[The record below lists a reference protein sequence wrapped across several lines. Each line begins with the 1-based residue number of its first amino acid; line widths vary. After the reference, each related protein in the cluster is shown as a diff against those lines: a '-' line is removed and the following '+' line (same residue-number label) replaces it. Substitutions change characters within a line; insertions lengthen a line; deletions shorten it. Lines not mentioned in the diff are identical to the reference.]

1 MSAKKTIIVILL
13 TLLSGLLIWYFF
25 IKKSDYSISFTAKA
39 STGTVY
45 QGIQDWASARL
56 ISDSEN
62 YRVVDKEQFTFL
74 KHEMNSKND
83 KLEYIWNINNTNDS
97 IVKVVVGV
105 REIGHSFYNR
115 LTAPFFNTPFKKQQI
130 DKIKALKKG
139 LEEHSK
145 SFKIEI
151 VGEGKSEEVFVAYI
165 NLKSVLQEKAQT
177 MIRNDGLITGYLQ
190 RNGIKIIGRPYL
202 EVVDW
207 DLETEKLD
215 FNYCFP
221 IDKSTKYVEDPIVK
235 FKTIPSLKGLKV
247 NYYGNF
253 RTSDRAWFSLLDYAS
268 DKGYVLDLKPVEH
281 FLANPFNGGNELE
294 WQTTIIIP
302 FSVK

>member
-1 MSAKKTIIVILL
+1 MSAKKKIIVTLL
-13 TLLSGLLIWYFF
+13 TLLSALLIWYFF
-25 IKKSDYSISFTAKA
+25 IKKSDYSISFTVKS

-56 ISDSEN
+56 ISDKEN
-62 YRVVDKEQFTFL
+62 YVVVDKEQFTFL
-74 KHEMNSKND
+74 KHEMSSKSD
-83 KLEYIWNINNTNDS
+83 TLEYIWDINNTNDS
-97 IVKVVVGV
+97 TVKVVVGV
-105 REIGHSFYNR
+105 KEIDHSFYNR
-115 LTAPFFNTPFKKQQI
+115 FTAPFFNTQFKNQQI
-130 DKIKALKKG
+130 DKIKSLKKG

-145 SFKIEI
+145 NFKIEI
-151 VGEGKSEEVFVAYI
+151 VGEGKSDEVFVAYI

-207 DLETEKLD
+207 NLETEKLD

-221 IDKSTKYVEDPIVK
+221 IDKNSKYIEDPLVK

-253 RTSDRAWFSLLDYAS
+253 RTSDRAWFSLIDYAS
-268 DKGYVLDLKPVEH
+268 SKGYDLDLKPVEH

-302 FSVK
+302 FLVK

>member
-1 MSAKKTIIVILL
+1 MNSKNKIIAVIF
-13 TLLSGLLIWYFF
+13 TLLSALLIWYLV
-25 IKKSDYSISFTAKA
+25 IKKSDYSISFTVKA
-39 STGTVY
+39 STGTAY

-56 ISDSEN
+56 SSDAEN
-62 YRVVDKEQFTFL
+62 YKILDKEQFTFL
-74 KHEMNSKND
+74 KHEMSSKRD
-83 KLEYIWNINNTNDS
+83 TLQYIWHINNTNDS
-97 IVKVVVGV
+97 TVTVVVGV
-105 REIGHSFYNR
+105 KEIGHSFYNR
-115 LTAPFFNTPFKKQQI
+115 LTAPFFNTQFKQKQI
-130 DKIKALKKG
+130 DKIKLLKKG

-151 VGEGKSEEVFVAYI
+151 VGEGKSDEVFVAYI
-165 NLKSVLQEKAQT
+165 NLKSVLQEKAQM
-177 MIRNDGLITGYLQ
+177 MIRNDALITGYLQ
-190 RNGIKIIGRPYL
+190 RNGIKIMGQPYL

-221 IDKSTKYVEDPIVK
+221 IDKGTKYIQDPLVK

-253 RTSDRAWFSLLDYAS
+253 RTSDRAWFGLLDYAS
-268 DKGYVLDLKPVEH
+268 EKGYVLDLKPIEH

-294 WQTTIIIP
+294 WQTTIVIP
-302 FSVK
+302 FLDK

>member
-1 MSAKKTIIVILL
+1 MSAKKKIIVTLL
-13 TLLSGLLIWYFF
+13 TLLSALLIWYFF
-25 IKKSDYSISFTAKA
+25 IKKSDYSISFTVKS

-56 ISDSEN
+56 ISDKEN
-62 YRVVDKEQFTFL
+62 YVVVDKEQFTFL
-74 KHEMNSKND
+74 KHEMSSKND
-83 KLEYIWNINNTNDS
+83 TLEYIWDINNTNDS
-97 IVKVVVGV
+97 TVKVVVGV
-105 REIGHSFYNR
+105 KEIDHSFYNR
-115 LTAPFFNTPFKKQQI
+115 FTAPFFNTQFKNQQI
-130 DKIKALKKG
+130 DKIKSLKKG

-145 SFKIEI
+145 NFKIEI
-151 VGEGKSEEVFVAYI
+151 VGEGKSDEVFVAYI

-207 DLETEKLD
+207 NLETEKLD

-221 IDKSTKYVEDPIVK
+221 IDKNSKYIEDPLVK

-253 RTSDRAWFSLLDYAS
+253 RTSDRAWFSLIDYAS
-268 DKGYVLDLKPVEH
+268 GKGYDLDLKPVEH